1 MRDMSNVLYGIRA
14 LVGWENFPNNCKA
27 DHTWFFQITAV
38 MSESVHVSGNLK
50 FVKDSLIQFISS
62 GKQI

>member
-1 MRDMSNVLYGIRA
+1 MI
-14 LVGWENFPNNCKA
+14 
-27 DHTWFFQITAV
+27 FQITAG